1 MTASRIYIVG
11 SSDPVFPIRLV
22 KASIRQQALSHVAQ
36 SLFTVRVA
44 SQDDLVN
51 ALGKGVRGGQMRK
64 LTEETQFICMK
75 SSVEFS

>member
-1 MTASRIYIVG
+1 MTATRIYIVG
-11 SSDPVFPIRLV
+11 SNDPAFPIRLV

-51 ALGKGVRGGQMRK
+51 ALSKGVKIENAKDSDQ
-64 LTEETQFICMK
+64 LELPQE
-75 SSVEFS
+75 